1 MENPAGLIQRLLD
14 IQIDGQPRS
23 PELIEEDEQL
33 IERLRSQ
40 AERSTQAGKP
50 GPDYRSQESGSRQ
63 NR

>member
-23 PELIEEDEQL
+23 PELIAEDEQL

-40 AERSTQAGKP
+40 VERSTQTGTP
-50 GPDYRSQESGSRQ
+50 GSDYHHK
-63 NR
+63 NRA